1 MATIFPIPKETE
13 VKQML
18 GMLYGNDLKVEAGE
32 PLAADN
38 GSKNIVAVY
47 IDDQGVPVTACC
59 CDIPF
64 AAYSGAAL
72 SMIPPGGAEDAANKG
87 DLTEMMRGNLNE
99 IMNICSRLFITE
111 ETPHLKL
118 DALYESPEAMP
129 EAARSLVESAPGR
142 SGFDVSIPGYG
153 AGRIAFLST

>member
-1 MATIFPIPKETE
+1 MSTVFPVPEETE

-18 GMLYGNDLKVEAGE
+18 GMLYGNDLQVQAGE
-32 PLAADN
+32 PLAGDN

-47 IDDQGVPVTACC
+47 INDEGEPVTACC

-72 SMIPPGGAEDAANKG
+72 SMIPPGGAEDAASKG

-111 ETPHLKL
+111 DTPHLKL
-118 DALYESPEAMP
+118 DALYDSPETLP
-129 EAARSLVESAPGR
+129 EAARTMVESAAGR
-142 SGFDVSIPGYG
+142 SGFEVSIPGYG
-153 AGRIAFLST
+153 AGKIAFIST